1 MFTDV
6 LLGLKVQ
13 YSYISIALS
22 RGLHYEV
29 RKTPYSQKNLTH
41 LLYIYIFAVILDH

>member
-6 LLGLKVQ
+6 LLGPKLQ
-13 YSYISIALS
+13 YIYMYLSIALS

-29 RKTPYSQKNLTH
+29 WKTPYSQKKPDTFV
-41 LLYIYIFAVILDH
+41 IYIAVILDH